1 MAFRTAVLAATGGFD
16 EALGVGTATCGGED
30 LAMLIELLTAGHRLA
45 YEPAAIIQHAHRATF
60 PELERQIYGYGLGFT
75 AMLTAVTLRNPRHV
89 IGLASV
95 LPGWL
100 RSLRDPASA
109 KQVNRADDYPPAL
122 ARAELRGMLAGPV
135 AYLRARMALREQ
147 APRQRAR

>member
-100 RSLRDPASA
+100 RSLRDPSSA
-109 KQVNRADDYPPAL
+109 KQVNRGDDYPPAL
-122 ARAELRGMLAGPV
+122 ARAELRGMRAGPV
-135 AYLRARMALREQ
+135 AYLRARMELREQ
-147 APRQRAR
+147 ASRQRAR